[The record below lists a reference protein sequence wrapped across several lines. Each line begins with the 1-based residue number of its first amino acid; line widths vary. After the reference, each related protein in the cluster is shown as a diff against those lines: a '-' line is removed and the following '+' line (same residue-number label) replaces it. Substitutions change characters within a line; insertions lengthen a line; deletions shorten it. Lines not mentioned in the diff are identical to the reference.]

1 MALQDDDLFSE
12 SAKKLRKLIKDK
24 NIKPAEIVNAL
35 GVSRENV
42 SKWMQESAPPNAHH
56 LLELAKLLG
65 VTERWMND
73 FKEKNDDHQNKKTS
87 TAHVQDEKK
96 PLVTAN
102 KLKQHDISL
111 KEATAEQ
118 LIEELKARYADLN
131 LKADI
136 KISVEPIQGGF
147 VVKE

>member
-1 MALQDDDLFSE
+1 MAFQDDDLMSE
-12 SAKKLRKLIKDK
+12 SAKKLRKLIQDK

-35 GVSRENV
+35 GISRENV
-42 SKWMQESAPPNAHH
+42 SKWMQESAPPNAQH

-65 VTERWMND
+65 VTERWMSD
-73 FKEKNDDHQNKKTS
+73 FKEKEPKKT
-87 TAHVQDEKK
+87 
-96 PLVTAN
+96 AN
-102 KLKQHDISL
+102 VPSKSNVNNIPLKQAS
-111 KEATAEQ
+111 AEQ

-131 LKADI
+131 LKAEI